1 MSELRPPGDKAARCG
16 RVVLVVAWSYGGGSG
31 GAAVWRQ
38 RLDHMEVVAQ
48 PCEGGG
54 GEAIWL
60 MPRWQ
65 EEEQRLAGGSS
76 RIVERLATAEAGE
89 ARLVAE
95 EVAAVR
101 GGATKLQVRRDVAC
115 RRGGG
120 GRRSGKRGLCWWP
133 MA

>member
-1 MSELRPPGDKAARCG
+1 
-16 RVVLVVAWSYGGGSG
+16 
-31 GAAVWRQ
+31 
-38 RLDHMEVVAQ
+38 MEVVAR

-95 EVAAVR
+95 EVATVR
-101 GGATKLQVRRDVAC
+101 GGATKLQVRRAVAC